1 MSNPYIHMEG
11 IVKAFPPAVL
21 ALDNVD
27 ISIRK
32 DEIHSIIGENGA
44 GKSTLM
50 NILYGLHIPN
60 DGSILINGT
69 PVTIRNPGEAVKHGI
84 GMVHQ
89 EFMLIPSYTVYENVI
104 LGSEPVTRIG
114 TIDYHTAKNH
124 IAQIIK
130 EFKLNLD
137 PDARVEAL
145 SVAAQQKIEI
155 LKLLY
160 RDVSLLIMDEP
171 TAVLAP
177 QEIEELF
184 RRLKA
189 LRERGKTIVFIS
201 HKLDEVLHL
210 SDTITIMR
218 AGKHI
223 RTIPNSQGLSR
234 ADLAKAMVGRS
245 VVFSVSKSVAA
256 PKEEVLRV
264 DDITLEGTPQL
275 RSLRQISFS
284 VKSGEIVGIA
294 GVEGNGQFELV
305 KIVTGSL
312 APTSGKLYLHDQ
324 DITEKTI
331 SERRQILAYIT
342 QDRKGSGSS
351 QDSSLVEN
359 AIMTHHKKKKGN
371 RINGWRPWLI
381 SNLRAKRHTDRII
394 EDFNVLALNDSVP
407 MSTLSGGNQQKVII
421 GREFTLDTDF
431 IVLDQPTRGLDVG
444 SIEYIQKQIIQ
455 KRDSGVACL
464 LISSDL
470 DELLAISDRILVLCR
485 GSLTASLDPSQTT
498 REEIGEYMLGVK
510 EGEAS
515 I

>member
-1 MSNPYIHMEG
+1 MEG
-11 IVKAFPPAVL
+11 IVKAFPPSVL
-21 ALDNVD
+21 ALDQVD
-27 ISIRK
+27 ISIQK
-32 DEIHSIIGENGA
+32 EEIHSIIGENGA

-50 NILYGLHIPN
+50 NILYGLHMPN
-60 DGSILINGT
+60 SGTILLNGS
-69 PVTIRNPGEAVKHGI
+69 PMTIRNPREAVKQGI

-104 LGSEPVTRIG
+104 LGAEPLTSFG
-114 TIDYHTAKNH
+114 TIDQRAAKRRVSQL
-124 IAQIIK
+124 IE

-137 PDARVEAL
+137 PAARVETL

-160 RDVSLLIMDEP
+160 RDVNLLIMDEP

-210 SDTITIMR
+210 SDTITVMR

-223 RTIPNSQGLSR
+223 KTIPNSPDLSR
-234 ADLAKAMVGRS
+234 ADLARAMVGRS
-245 VVFSVSKSVAA
+245 VVFSVEKTPAD
-256 PKEEVLRV
+256 PGDEVLRV
-264 DDITLEGTPQL
+264 ENVSLTATPHL
-275 RSLRQISFS
+275 RALHDLSFT
-284 VKSGEIVGIA
+284 VRRGEIVGIA

-312 APTSGKLYLHDQ
+312 VPTSGSLYLHNR
-324 DITEKTI
+324 DITA
-331 SERRQILAYIT
+331 SSLAERRQLLAYVT
-342 QDRKGSGSS
+342 QDRKGLGSS

-359 AIMTHHKKKKGN
+359 AIMTHHRRTGQN
-371 RINGWRPWLI
+371 RIEGRWPWLI
-381 SNLRAKRHTDRII
+381 SDKRSRKHTSRII
-394 EDFNVLALNDSVP
+394 DEFSVLTLNSSVP
-407 MSTLSGGNQQKVII
+407 IRTLSGGNQQKVII
-421 GREFTLDTDF
+421 GREFTLDTDL

-485 GSLTASLDPSQTT
+485 GRLTASLDPSHTS

-510 EGEAS
+510 GGEAV
-515 I
+515 

>member
-1 MSNPYIHMEG
+1 MEG

-21 ALDNVD
+21 ALDQVD
-27 ISIRK
+27 ISIQK
-32 DEIHSIIGENGA
+32 EEIHSIIGENGA

-50 NILYGLHIPN
+50 NILYGLHMPN
-60 DGSILINGT
+60 SGTIMLNGSPL
-69 PVTIRNPGEAVKHGI
+69 TIRNPREAVKHGI

-104 LGSEPVTRIG
+104 LGAEPLTSFG
-114 TIDYHTAKNH
+114 TIDQHTAKKRV
-124 IAQIIK
+124 AQLIE

-137 PDARVEAL
+137 PAARVETL

-160 RDVSLLIMDEP
+160 RDVNLLIMDEP

-210 SDTITIMR
+210 SDTITVMR

-223 RTIPNSQGLSR
+223 KTIPNSPDLSR
-234 ADLAKAMVGRS
+234 ADLARAMVGRS
-245 VVFSVSKSVAA
+245 VVFSVEKA
-256 PKEEVLRV
+256 PSEPGDEVLRAEN
-264 DDITLEGTPQL
+264 ISLAATPHL
-275 RSLRQISFS
+275 RALHDLSFT
-284 VKSGEIVGIA
+284 VRKGEIVGIA

-312 APTSGKLYLHDQ
+312 APTSGSLYLHNR
-324 DITEKTI
+324 DITA
-331 SERRQILAYIT
+331 SSLAERRQLLAYVT
-342 QDRKGSGSS
+342 QDRKGLGSS

-359 AIMTHHKKKKGN
+359 AIMTHHRRTEQN
-371 RINGWRPWLI
+371 RIEGRWPWLI
-381 SNLRAKRHTDRII
+381 SDRRARKHTDRII
-394 EDFNVLALNDSVP
+394 DEFSVLTLNSSIP
-407 MSTLSGGNQQKVII
+407 IRTLSGGNQQKMII
-421 GREFTLDTDF
+421 GREFTLDTDL

-485 GSLTASLDPSQTT
+485 GRLTASLDPSDTS

-510 EGEAS
+510 GGEAV
-515 I
+515 